1 MKMRSTPKAKLDIH
15 GEMPLQ
21 LILANSIEKHVVN
34 TADSNTL
41 NMSLEKRKEDARK
54 PLYLKRV

>member
-1 MKMRSTPKAKLDIH
+1 MKMRSTPKAKLDINT
-15 GEMPLQ
+15 EMPLQ

-41 NMSLEKRKEDARK
+41 NMPREKRKEDARK

>member
-1 MKMRSTPKAKLDIH
+1 MRRTPKAKLDIN

-21 LILANSIEKHVVN
+21 LILANSKEKHVVN
-34 TADSNTL
+34 TADSSAL
-41 NMSLEKRKEDARK
+41 NVPLEKRKADARR